1 MSNFDFLSGSWP
13 LLAQIGALAET
24 NLHDD
29 PNTTLFKLRMLIETL
44 TKYIYAHENL
54 EEPVG
59 NKQMSRLNDLKNRGV
74 IPERLFPLLH
84 AVRKSGNKASHE
96 AYGSMETAETC
107 LKFSWQICS
116 WFSRT
121 YSDSPVQVSAFK
133 LPEKTKIEDLLSV
146 SYSET
151 LEEKLA
157 ALQSEL
163 DTLKASD
170 VSKETKEQRKKRSWN
185 ATKTIHLSETET
197 RQLIDLQLN
206 QAGWEADSQNLRYAK
221 GTRPQKNKNMAIAE
235 WPTNSGPAD
244 YALFIGKT
252 LVGIVEAKK
261 KVKDVAAS
269 LNQAQRYSKDAVI
282 KGEEC
287 FLKGGP
293 WGNYKIPFMFSTNG
307 RPYLKQL
314 KLKSGIWFLDG
325 RKHSNHPRAL
335 LAWYTPQGLE
345 DIFKQDADRSEQ
357 KLAREPFDYLGLRP
371 FQEKAIQIV
380 EKGLSEG
387 KRKFLLAMATGT
399 GKTRTAIGLIYR
411 LIKSDRFKRVLFL
424 VDRKALGEQ
433 AEDAFKETRL
443 EDLLTFN
450 KIFDLKGIRE
460 IFPGETT
467 KVHISTIQGVIKR
480 IMFNEDDSAVPTI
493 DQYDCVIV
501 DEAHRGYTLDK
512 ELGEV
517 ELIYRDETDFIS
529 KYRKVLDYFDA
540 VKIGLT
546 ATPAPHTSDI
556 FGKPVFTY
564 SYREAVI
571 DGWLIDHEPPHQI
584 KTKLLRD
591 GIKWKKGDTV
601 PVYDQLTGRIT
612 NLEKIPDEI
621 VLDVESFNKT
631 VITRSFNQTVIK
643 ELVKELDPESDEKT
657 LIFAV
662 TDDHA
667 DMVVEILFEE
677 FKAMGVEVDHD
688 AIKKITGSIDQ
699 PLQMIKKYKNEKY
712 PNIAVTVDLLTTGV
726 DVPEI
731 CNLVFIR
738 RVKSRILYE
747 QMLGRATRLCDQ
759 INKTHFSIFDTVG
772 LYQVLKTVSNMKPV
786 VPNPNISLNRLMDEL
801 YAMETNDEHETIQQ
815 MQLEQIIVKLR
826 RKAKSL
832 DPKEKED
839 FKILSHG
846 QDIDSFIASL
856 RGADLKTAKNIVKDS
871 RSILEFLDENRSRPM
886 KQLISTHEDELLSHT
901 RGYGEG
907 EKPEDFL
914 NGFKTFIFDN
924 MNKIPAL
931 QVVCT
936 RPRELT
942 RQSLKELRLALD
954 RQGFTQSGLQVAW
967 REWKNEDI
975 AADIISFIRKLALGD
990 PLESH
995 EARIQN
1001 AMKKIY
1007 AMQKWNKIQRTWLER
1022 FESQLIR
1029 ETILDKEDL
1038 DTGAFRQNGGFKK
1051 INTIFQGHLETLL
1064 EDIKKSIYP
1073 DEQHYA

>member
-13 LLAQIGALAET
+13 LLAQIGAFAEA

-54 EEPVG
+54 VEPVG
-59 NKQMSRLNDLKNRGV
+59 NKQVTRLNDLKNRGV
-74 IPERLFPLLH
+74 IPDKLFPLLH
-84 AVRKSGNKASHE
+84 AVRKSGNKATHE

-121 YSDSPVQVSAFK
+121 YSDSPVQVSTFK
-133 LPEKTKIEDLLSV
+133 SPEKTKVEDLLSV

-157 ALQSEL
+157 ELQSEL
-163 DTLKASD
+163 ETLKASD
-170 VSKETKEQRKKRSWN
+170 VSKEIKEQRKKRSWN

-221 GTRPQKNKNMAIAE
+221 GSRPQKNKNMAIAE

-261 KVKDVAAS
+261 KIKDVAAS
-269 LNQAQRYSKDAVI
+269 LNQVQRYSKAAVI
-282 KGEEC
+282 KDDEV
-287 FLKGGP
+287 FLKGSS
-293 WGNYKIPFMFSTNG
+293 WGDYKIPFMFSTNG

-345 DIFKQDADRSEQ
+345 DLFKQDADRSEQ
-357 KLAREPFDYLGLRP
+357 KLSREPFDYLGLRP

-387 KRKFLLAMATGT
+387 KRKLLLAMATGT

-450 KIFDLKGIRE
+450 KIFDLKGIKDA
-460 IFPGETT
+460 IPGETT

-493 DQYDCVIV
+493 DQYDCIIV

-517 ELIYRDETDFIS
+517 ELIYRDEKDFIS

-591 GIKWKKGDTV
+591 GIKWKKGDTI
-601 PVYDQLTGRIT
+601 PVYDQLTGQIT

-621 VLDVESFNKT
+621 VLDVESFNKN

-667 DMVVEILFEE
+667 DMVVEIFFEE
-677 FKAMGVEVDHD
+677 FKAIGVEVDHD
-688 AIKKITGSIDQ
+688 AIKKITGSIDR
-699 PLQMIKKYKNEKY
+699 PLEMIKKYKNEKY

-747 QMLGRATRLCDQ
+747 QMLGRATRLCDK

-772 LYQVLKTVSNMKPV
+772 LYQALKTVSNMKPV

-801 YAMETNDEHETIQQ
+801 YAMESNDEHETIQQ

-856 RGADLKTAKNIVKDS
+856 RGADLKTAKTIVKDS

-924 MNKIPAL
+924 MNKLPAL

-954 RQGFTQSGLQVAW
+954 QQGFTQSGLQVAW

-1038 DTGAFRQNGGFKK
+1038 DTGAFRENGGFKT
-1051 INTIFQGHLETLL
+1051 INTIFQGNLETLL